1 MPLPMIVTAASALVG
16 AVFLIAGG
24 LKALDA
30 GQFLQQVRRFRLVP
44 RAWEPAATVAVIVLE
59 CALGAALVTQASRWL
74 YPLTAVV
81 LVAFLALTVWG
92 RRSGRIEDCGCY
104 GGLVLITPAQSQA
117 LDVLYLALVVVAW
130 LVAPAAA
137 GVATWKAAFVAAAA
151 LASLAASGRSLRA
164 PLADLALLRV
174 GRSWRRNW
182 LRQYERDLTRG
193 SHFVVFLSRDC
204 PYCKR
209 WVPLLNII
217 EVQPELPSVVAVMS
231 LEEDE
236 LRAFLAEHLIRFS
249 VTHMP
254 QSLVSLM
261 ASAFPT
267 AALIE
272 DGRVT
277 QKWVGEM
284 PKEYVERIREFLGS
298 IAAFAAP
305 PRGGFAG

>member
-1 MPLPMIVTAASALVG
+1 MFWHAASGLIG
-16 AVFLIAGG
+16 LVFLVTGT
-24 LKALDA
+24 LKALDSA
-30 GQFLQQVRRFRLVP
+30 RLRDQILRYRLLP
-44 RAWEPAATVAVIVLE
+44 APWAQPAAVLVIAFE
-59 CALGAALVTQASRWL
+59 CALGAALLLGLSVWL
-74 YPLTAVV
+74 LPLAALVLVGFAALTA
-81 LVAFLALTVWG
+81 WG
-92 RRSGRIEDCGCY
+92 TSSGRVDDCGCY
-104 GGLVLITPAQSQA
+104 GGLVMLTPAQSLA
-117 LDVLYLALVVVAW
+117 LDGVYVALLAAAWWLAPADPIAPGRWSWVVIVAVVVAAVAAAWRSRSTPLVDLALV
-130 LVAPAAA
+130 
-137 GVATWKAAFVAAAA
+137 
-151 LASLAASGRSLRA
+151 
-164 PLADLALLRV
+164 RV
-174 GRSWRRNW
+174 GRRWRRSW
-182 LRQYERDLTRG
+182 LKQYARDVTEG

-284 PKEYVERIREFLGS
+284 PKEYVERIREFVGS